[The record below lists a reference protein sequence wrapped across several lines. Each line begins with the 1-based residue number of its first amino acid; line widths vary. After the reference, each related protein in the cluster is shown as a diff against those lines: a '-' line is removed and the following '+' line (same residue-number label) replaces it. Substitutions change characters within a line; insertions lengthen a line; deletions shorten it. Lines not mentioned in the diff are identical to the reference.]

1 MDSHGSGHP
10 PKTLWISL
18 TRKGSVA
25 YANSLLAQMP
35 PNSIDAWLSKE
46 AHQDLQLRPGKW
58 SGVVRQ
64 MHTFSDK
71 GSFIVNSFFRIPALL
86 FRLIEMKMKGQLVR
100 IIFPVYHI
108 WNIPLICFA
117 MLLRIRVWA
126 IIHDAKLHPGD
137 SAPGYDLYLS
147 LVSRRASRICFLSDY
162 VRNAMHLNEIT
173 KSIVSLH
180 PPFEMAER
188 RQEIS
193 NFGPLR
199 LVFVGRIL
207 EYKGLDFLFELL
219 VKLPADTWESC
230 IIAGQGKILAIP
242 SEIKSK
248 IIVLNHWLPEDEMYR
263 ILRVQDLMLL
273 PYAEASQSGVA
284 AMAQGLGLPVIASDI
299 GGLPQQ
305 LVGHGGITLKRHL
318 PTWEKAIAEI
328 YLDRNLLNKMEEE
341 GAVLRAKQTWKK
353 HAQDFFPELF

>member
-35 PNSIDAWLSKE
+35 PNSVHAWLSEE
-46 AHQDLQLRPGKW
+46 AHQDLQLRPRKW
-58 SGVVRQ
+58 SGDVRQ
-64 MHTFSDK
+64 LHTFSDK
-71 GSFIVNSFFRIPALL
+71 SSFILNSFFRIPALL
-86 FRLIEMKMKGQLVR
+86 FRLVGMKMNGQLR
-100 IIFPVYHI
+100 CIILPVYHI

-117 MLLRIRVWA
+117 TLLRIPVWA
-126 IIHDAKLHPGD
+126 IIHDATLHPGD

-147 LVSRRASRICFLSDY
+147 LVKRRASRICFLSEY
-162 VRNAMHLNEIT
+162 VRNTMHLKEET
-173 KSIVSLH
+173 KAIVSLH
-180 PPFEMAER
+180 PPFERGEKKQKDRNA
-188 RQEIS
+188 
-193 NFGPLR
+193 GPLR

-207 EYKGLDFLFELL
+207 EYKGLDFLLELL
-219 VKLPADTWESC
+219 VKLPRDTWEKC
-230 IIAGQGKILAIP
+230 TIAGQGKISAIP

-248 IIVLNHWLPEDEMYR
+248 IIVLNYWLPDDEMNR
-263 ILRVQDLMLL
+263 ILKEQDLMLL
-273 PYAEASQSGVA
+273 PYVEASQSGVV

-305 LVGHGGITLKRHL
+305 LVGHGGITLKTHL

-328 YLDRNLLNKMEEE
+328 YLDRKLLDKMEEE
-341 GAVLRAKQTWKK
+341 GAELRAKQTWKK
-353 HAQDFFPELF
+353 HAEDFFPELF